1 MMYLLV
7 HNKLPVQERLF
18 RIRLKNDPYCR
29 TCVGAEIAD
38 VEHVFSQCE
47 GIVSTWTKVRNEILR
62 YGKFQSRNIDNWK
75 ILNLMFPKS
84 RLDNELVWLVSSY
97 ALYVWDN
104 VYVKGTDVRAEHFFG
119 FLKFKYKELRA
130 RSSFQLEN
138 LQLFI

>member
-1 MMYLLV
+1 M
-7 HNKLPVQERLF
+7 
-18 RIRLKNDPYCR
+18 
-29 TCVGAEIAD
+29 
-38 VEHVFSQCE
+38 
-47 GIVSTWTKVRNEILR
+47 RNEILR

-97 ALYVWDN
+97 ALYVWDK

-130 RSSFQLEN
+130 RSSIQLEN